1 MTNYS
6 QVLELDEIT
15 LEDCMNLFKY
25 GKTTLIEDGRITNI
39 LEWLQQEIATMG
51 SMLMLM
57 RLKVL

>member
-25 GKTTLIEDGRITNI
+25 CKATLIEDGRITNI
-39 LEWLQQEIATMG
+39 LEEG
-51 SMLMLM
+51 D
-57 RLKVL
+57 

>member
-15 LEDCMNLFKY
+15 LEDCMHLFKY

-39 LEWLQQEIATMG
+39 LEEG
-51 SMLMLM
+51 D
-57 RLKVL
+57 